1 MSRIAIIPARGGSK
15 RIPNKNI
22 KSFHGKPILAYSI
35 EAALN
40 SQQIDKVIVS
50 TDDEKVTEI
59 SKSYGLEVIERP
71 AAESSDSAPAR
82 DVIRHGIAR
91 LQHFKNLIYLQP
103 TSPLRHPNTIDDALM
118 MFNKSNNGSLVSVNA
133 TAKPLDW
140 MFTLSKSNQLVPQ
153 TREKSLNRQEA
164 LPLYVL
170 NGAIYIS
177 NLVELIKND
186 FNLVRND
193 SIGFVM
199 SKVESIDIDD
209 QFDFEV
215 AEHFLRKESGKGE
228 NYEQQTK
235 PMYGV

>member
-1 MSRIAIIPARGGSK
+1 MTRKNTIGLIPARMGSK
-15 RIPNKNI
+15 GLPGKNWREI
-22 KSFHGKPILAYSI
+22 NGKPLISWTI

-40 SQQIDKVIVS
+40 SQHIDKVIVS
-50 TDDEKVTEI
+50 TDDEKVSEI

-71 AAESSDSAPAR
+71 EAESSDSALAK

-103 TSPLRHPNTIDDALM
+103 TSPLRHASTIDDALM
-118 MFNKSNNGSLVSVNA
+118 VFNKSNNGSLVSVTA

-140 MFTLSKSNQLVPQ
+140 MFTLSKSNQLLPQ
-153 TREKSLNRQEA
+153 TRDRRLNRQEA
-164 LPLYVL
+164 LPFFVL

-177 NLVELIKND
+177 NLLELIEND
-186 FNLVRND
+186 FNLVRNN

-209 QFDFEV
+209 QFDFDV
-215 AEHFLRKESGKGE
+215 AEHFLRRESGGGE
-228 NYEQQTK
+228 NYR
-235 PMYGV
+235 

>member
-1 MSRIAIIPARGGSK
+1 MTRKNTIGLIPARMGSK
-15 RIPNKNI
+15 GLPGKNWREI
-22 KSFHGKPILAYSI
+22 NGKPLIAWTI

-50 TDDEKVTEI
+50 TDDEKVSEI

-71 AAESSDSAPAR
+71 EAESSDSAPAK
-82 DVIRHGIAR
+82 DVIRHGILR

-103 TSPLRHPNTIDDALM
+103 TSPLRNSNTIDEAFEL
-118 MFNKSNNGSLVSVNA
+118 FNKSNNGSLVSVTA

-140 MFTLSKSNQLVPQ
+140 MFSLSKANQLLPQ
-153 TREKSLNRQEA
+153 TRDRTLNRQDA
-164 LPLYVL
+164 PPLFVL

-177 NLVELIKND
+177 NLVELIEND

-209 QFDFEV
+209 EFDFEV
-215 AEHFLRKESGKGE
+215 ADHFLRKESSWGE
-228 NYEQQTK
+228 NY
-235 PMYGV
+235 G